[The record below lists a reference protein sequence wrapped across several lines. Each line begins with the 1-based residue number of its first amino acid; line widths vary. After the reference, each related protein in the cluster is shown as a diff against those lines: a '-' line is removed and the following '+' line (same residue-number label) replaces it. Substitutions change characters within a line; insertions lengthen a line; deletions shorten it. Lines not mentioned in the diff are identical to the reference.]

1 METETLLRIVAL
13 LVAAT
18 LVLSYVDYGSS
29 WNYIKS
35 LLVFKKK
42 PKEETESETEISFLE
57 IVDLW
62 YKLKDKCDGY
72 GLEQAVE
79 KLDEVFPLLNE
90 GDNDV

>member
-13 LVAAT
+13 VVAAV
-18 LVLSYVDYGSS
+18 LVLSYIDFSNI
-29 WNYIKS
+29 WNYVKS
-35 LLVFKKK
+35 SLVFKRK
-42 PKEETESETEISFLE
+42 PKEEIEPEVNFLE

-62 YKLKDKCDGY
+62 YKLKDKCENYD
-72 GLEQAVE
+72 LDKAVE